1 MRWSPPALLA
11 VRHPRPAAVKIL
23 SAAEVDA
30 ALDDLAL
37 IDRLDALFRAG
48 CEMPLRHHHTIAQP
62 AGAGSADAMLLL
74 MPAWTRSQSTERA
87 SHLGIKV
94 VTVFPDNGK
103 RSLPSIYGQY
113 LLLDGTTGQTVAML
127 DGTMLTKRRTACA
140 SGLASRYLSRPAA
153 RRLLMIGTGAL
164 APQLIRVHAKVRPI
178 EEVEIW
184 GRRPEQAANLAKELS
199 ASLPQALARPITV
212 RAVTDRRQAIGAAD
226 IISCATLSKTP
237 LVEGDWLRDGQHVDL
252 VGAYTPHMRESDDNA
267 VRRARVYVDTRAGAL
282 KEGGDIV
289 QPLANGTIAQTD
301 VIGDLYELS
310 RGQQAGRESGDATS
324 ITLFKSVG
332 AALEDLAAA
341 ELAVTAR

>member
-1 MRWSPPALLA
+1 M
-11 VRHPRPAAVKIL
+11 KIL

-48 CEMPLRHHHTIAQP
+48 CEMPVRHHHSIAQP
-62 AGAGSADAMLLL
+62 TGPGSADAMLLL
-74 MPAWTRSQSTERA
+74 MPAWTRGPE

-94 VTVFPDNGK
+94 VTVFPDNGR

-140 SGLASRYLSRPAA
+140 SGLASRYLSRPDA
-153 RRLLMIGTGAL
+153 RRLVMIGTGAL

-178 EEVEIW
+178 EEVAIW
-184 GRRPEQAANLAKELS
+184 GRRPDQAASLARELS
-199 ASLPQALARPITV
+199 ASLPQALARPIAV
-212 RAVTDRRQAIGAAD
+212 RAVADRRQAVGEAD
-226 IISCATLSKTP
+226 IISCATLSSTP
-237 LVEGDWLRDGQHVDL
+237 LVEGAWLRPGQHVDL
-252 VGAYTPHMRESDDNA
+252 VGAYTPKMRESDDEA

-289 QPLANGTIAQTD
+289 QPLANGTIAETD
-301 VIGDLYELS
+301 VIADLYELA
-310 RGQQAGRESGDATS
+310 RAQRAGRTPGDATS

>member
-1 MRWSPPALLA
+1 M
-11 VRHPRPAAVKIL
+11 KIL
-23 SAAEVDA
+23 SAVEVDT

-48 CEMPLRHHHTIAQP
+48 CEMPVRHHHKIAEP
-62 AGAGSADAMLLL
+62 VGPGSADAMLLL
-74 MPAWTRSQSTERA
+74 MPAWTRGPSG
-87 SHLGIKV
+87 HLGIKV
-94 VTVFPDNGK
+94 VTVFPDNGR

-113 LLLDGTTGQTVAML
+113 LLLDGATGQTVAML

-140 SGLASRYLSRPAA
+140 SGLASRYLSRPDS

-178 EEVEIW
+178 EEVAIC
-184 GRRPEQAANLAKELS
+184 GRRPEQANRLAGELS
-199 ASLPQALARPITV
+199 ESLPKALGRSITV
-212 RAVTDRRQAIGAAD
+212 RTAADRREAVGEAD
-226 IISCATLSKTP
+226 IISCATLSASP
-237 LVEGDWLRDGQHVDL
+237 LVEGAWLRAGQHVDL
-252 VGAYTPHMRESDDNA
+252 VGAYTPQMRESDDEA

-289 QPLANGTIAQTD
+289 QPLASGTIVQTD
-301 VIGDLYELS
+301 VIADLYELT
-310 RGQQAGRESGDATS
+310 RGQQAGRAANDATS